1 MSLSFCVCVFFF
13 FNGFY
18 LDASQKMSLLS
29 VFARTAGQIGLCA
42 VKENR
47 LALVLYINNDL
58 LLEASEIQK

>member
-1 MSLSFCVCVFFF
+1 MSLSFCVFF

-42 VKENR
+42 VKNR
-47 LALVLYINNDL
+47 LALVLWINNDL
-58 LLEASEIQK
+58 LPEASEIQK